1 MPSFESEVVSNFSS
15 FNTKW
20 KAELSTV
27 QTALDA
33 SEAIY
38 LESYKRLTSLNA
50 WRELL
55 LSNIISSEAYGFFYE
70 AQNDAISS
78 HVFAR
83 LGSWRAALQCLRSCI
98 ENVFFCEY
106 YKDHIVE
113 QRLWSQSQHR
123 LGFNEMLNYF
133 QRHPDIANIESSI
146 SGLERIQH
154 EYTVLSRAVHA
165 SSTNLRM
172 TVPDGQTN
180 LWTSDISR
188 LGAWNTRERQTL
200 TGLNLVL
207 ITLHHIALQGTRLPG
222 LRQAIALIIRSS
234 TLRKSIR
241 VNFGVNLNI
250 TS

>member
-1 MPSFESEVVSNFSS
+1 MPNFEGEITGNFSS
-15 FNTKW
+15 FSTKW
-20 KAELSTV
+20 QAELSTV
-27 QTALDA
+27 QTTLAT
-33 SEAIY
+33 SEVIY

-55 LSNIISSEAYGFFYE
+55 LRNIISSESYSFFCE
-70 AQNDAISS
+70 AQNDAVSS

-106 YKDHIVE
+106 YKDHTIE
-113 QRLWSQSQHR
+113 LRLWSQGRHR

-133 QRHPDIANIESSI
+133 QKHPDVDSVDSSV
-146 SGLERIQH
+146 SGLERIQN

-165 SSTNLRM
+165 SAISFRM

-200 TGLNLVL
+200 TGLNLLLIVL
-207 ITLHHIALQGTRLPG
+207 HRSALQGASLPG
-222 LRQAIALIIRSS
+222 LRQAVALIIRSS

-241 VNFGVNLNI
+241 VNLGVNLNI

>member
-1 MPSFESEVVSNFSS
+1 MPDLKDEIVSNFNN
-15 FNTKW
+15 FHAKW
-20 KAELSTV
+20 QAELSTV
-27 QTALDA
+27 QTTLAS

-38 LESYKRLTSLNA
+38 LDSYRRLISLNA

-55 LSNIISSEAYGFFYE
+55 LKNIMSAEPYGFFCE

-106 YKDHIVE
+106 YKDHAIE
-113 QRLWSQSQHR
+113 LRLWDQGRHR
-123 LGFNEMLNYF
+123 LSFNEMVNYF
-133 QRHPDIANIESSI
+133 QKHPDMDNVDSNI
-146 SGLERIQH
+146 SGLDRIQR
-154 EYTVLSRAVHA
+154 EYTTLSRAVHA
-165 SSTNLRM
+165 STTSYRM

-180 LWTSDISR
+180 LWTSDIPR

-200 TGLNLVL
+200 TGLNLLL
-207 ITLHHIALQGTRLPG
+207 IVLHHTALQGTALPG
-222 LRQAIALIIRSS
+222 LRQSIALIVRSN
-234 TLRKSIR
+234 TLRRSIR

-250 TS
+250 S